1 MGSSTSG
8 RNKGD
13 GKGHKNYNKKGIKT
27 ALTPEGIKK
36 SGVKRSVINRIT
48 PEVQQYIKES
58 LTEPDKNGQTY
69 FQKFIKTFL
78 DEALSDP
85 NSKAGCTLASSM
97 FSEALLDKLDQEAN
111 KAMAKDQDF
120 MKYRIRS
127 TLFAK
132 QQEVF
137 DNQVDETIEIICGRQ
152 SGKSQL
158 NARILVAS
166 CADPDTPCLYV
177 NLTFTNAISQ
187 LYQLC
192 VDLSDEYGLVIKRKS
207 SSDGYIEY
215 VNGSSIKFRGNAN
228 KAEADKCRGFQNKV
242 IIIDEVGHQNNLNY
256 LVYEAITPTTIIFA
270 HPKFIFT
277 GTPPRAP
284 HHFSENLWNNPNT
297 KRYSW
302 TFRDN
307 PHAANKEEIVPRAAK
322 LAGVAEDSTFI
333 QREYFGIMGAY
344 DRESQVYK
352 GFQTF
357 ETMPKEN
364 FIPTNI
370 YIGVDWGGV
379 DNNAIA
385 CLIASKYSRVGFVPL
400 EFKKNNMSVTEICSE
415 IITIR
420 QQAIELA
427 QSMNHEF
434 DLTHV
439 QVICDNNELD
449 NLWELTRE
457 YHVPNVCK
465 AYKTDKMFSIQQ
477 LAELSRTGV
486 IKILKG
492 GIVQDEF
499 EQILYK
505 RDSQTDVILNEIDE
519 DLYHGDIEAA
529 LRYASRNFCVE
540 ILGIDEKNKPAQ
552 IIDPTVNPNMNPI
565 TPQRKD
571 TNNDEGLLEGVT
583 WD

>member
-1 MGSSTSG
+1 MGNKNSG
-8 RNKGD
+8 VPKGT
-13 GKGHKNYNKKGIKT
+13 GKGHKNRNKEGIKT
-27 ALTPEGIKK
+27 ALSKKGIEKSALTRSITTP
-36 SGVKRSVINRIT
+36 RRLT
-48 PEVQQYIKES
+48 PEVQKYIKEA
-58 LTEPDKNGQTY
+58 LTEPDKNGKSFY
-69 FQKFIKTFL
+69 EKFIENFL
-78 DEALSDP
+78 GEALRDP

-120 MKYRIRS
+120 LKYRIRS

-158 NARILVAS
+158 NGRILVAS

-215 VNGSSIKFRGNAN
+215 SNGSSIKFRGNAN

-307 PHAANKEEIVPRAAK
+307 PYAANKDQIIPRAAK
-322 LAGVAEDSTFI
+322 LAGVSEDSTFI
-333 QREYFGIMGAY
+333 QREYLGIMGAY

-352 GFQTF
+352 GFQIFT
-357 ETMPKEN
+357 ELPSEN

-379 DNNAIA
+379 DNNAVA
-385 CLIASKYSRVGFVPL
+385 VLIASKYSKVGYVPL
-400 EFKKNNMSVTEICSE
+400 EFKKNNMSVTEICNQ
-415 IITIR
+415 IIHMR
-420 QQAIELA
+420 LQSIELA
-427 QSMNHEF
+427 KKLNPEF
-434 DLTHV
+434 DESRI

-449 NLWELTRE
+449 NLWELSKE

-465 AYKTDKMFSIQQ
+465 AYKVDKMFAIQQ
-477 LAELSRTGV
+477 LAELTRTGV
-486 IKILKG
+486 IKILKD

-505 RDSQTDVILNEIDE
+505 RDKETDVILNEIDE
-519 DLYHGDIEAA
+519 DLFHGDIEAA

-540 ILGIDEKNKPAQ
+540 ILGSDENNKPATP
-552 IIDPTVNPNMNPI
+552 INPTVNPAFYPNKP
-565 TPQRKD
+565 K
-571 TNNDEGLLEGVT
+571 DEGRPELFDDVQ

>member
-1 MGSSTSG
+1 MAGV
-8 RNKGD
+8 KGMS
-13 GKGHKNYNKKGIKT
+13 KGHTNRNKKGIKT
-27 ALTPEGIKK
+27 AQSSKGREKSALT
-36 SGVKRSVINRIT
+36 RSVTTPRRLT
-48 PEVQQYIKES
+48 PEVQKYIKDS
-58 LTEPDKNGQTY
+58 LTEPDRNGKSFY
-69 FQKFIKTFL
+69 EKFIQRFL

-97 FSEALLDKLDQEAN
+97 FSETLLDKLDQEAN

-120 MKYRIRS
+120 LKYRIRS

-166 CADPDTPCLYV
+166 CADPGTPCLYV

-192 VDLSDEYGLVIKRKS
+192 VDLSDEYGLGIKRQS

-215 VNGSSIKFRGNAN
+215 SNGSSIKFRGNAN

-307 PHAANKEEIVPRAAK
+307 PYAANKDQIIPRAAK
-322 LAGVAEDSTFI
+322 LAGVSEDSTFI
-333 QREYFGIMGAY
+333 QREYLGIMGAY

-352 GFQTF
+352 GFQIFT
-357 ETMPKEN
+357 ELPSEN

-379 DNNAIA
+379 DNNAVA
-385 CLIASKYSRVGFVPL
+385 VLIASKYSKNGFVAL
-400 EFKKNNMSVTEICSE
+400 EFKKNNMSVTEICNQ
-415 IITIR
+415 IIHMR
-420 QQAIELA
+420 LQAIEIARRL
-427 QSMNHEF
+427 NRDF
-434 DLTHV
+434 DESRT

-449 NLWELTRE
+449 NLWELSKE

-465 AYKTDKMFSIQQ
+465 AYKVDKMFAIQQ

-486 IKILKG
+486 IKILKD

-505 RDSQTDVILNEIDE
+505 RDKETDVILNEIDE
-519 DLYHGDIEAA
+519 DLFHGDIEAA

-540 ILGIDEKNKPAQ
+540 ILGSDENNKPAKA
-552 IIDPTVNPNMNPI
+552 INPTVNPVFNPI
-565 TPQRKD
+565 NPKQNSSD
-571 TNNDEGLLEGVT
+571 SGLFEDVN